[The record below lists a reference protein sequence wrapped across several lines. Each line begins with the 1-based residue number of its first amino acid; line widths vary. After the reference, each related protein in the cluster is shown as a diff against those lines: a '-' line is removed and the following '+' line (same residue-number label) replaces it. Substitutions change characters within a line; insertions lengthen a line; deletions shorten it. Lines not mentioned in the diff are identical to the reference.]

1 MPRGGEDVDDLVG
14 NERLRDDLA
23 DRVVEQLGRFAVVRD
38 VLDQRCADGLE
49 KADGVTDAK
58 RLIMRHRQREGL

>member
-1 MPRGGEDVDDLVG
+1 M
-14 NERLRDDLA
+14 
-23 DRVVEQLGRFAVVRD
+23 VEQLGRFAVVRD
-38 VLDQRCADGLE
+38 VLDQRGTDGLE